1 MRLKDIVNVFSEAA
15 HEVSTKSNDEFPTL
29 VKYNNVLYMKKF
41 KNQIS
46 ICDYTKK
53 NGAISF
59 YVSPYHNQLKGLG

>member
-53 NGAISF
+53 MELFLFMCLLIITS
-59 YVSPYHNQLKGLG
+59 